1 MKAIISFVDNQNRL
15 SAPLYSPI
23 QWWNQFEIIQ
33 SVLKTLSDYEQILE
47 RDDLPVYV
55 YQASR
60 SSLSPSINKK
70 AKIEIATTV
79 NAMEAFV
86 KATYKLEG
94 DNPLS
99 FEAYQQLS
107 ILFASVYPAL
117 PKRKG

>member
-1 MKAIISFVDNQNRL
+1 M
-15 SAPLYSPI
+15 
-23 QWWNQFEIIQ
+23 
-33 SVLKTLSDYEQILE
+33 E

-107 ILFASVYPAL
+107 ILFASVSTQHYQNAKAKANGNASQDRSSFHYSKVCFKPAYNYFYQ
-117 PKRKG
+117 